1 MNPSKSEAVLRRL
14 SHYARCLR
22 RVTGNGQNLV
32 TSEYLAGPCGTTAAS
47 VRKDLS
53 IFGEFGKRGAGYDTR
68 ELLRAIEEVL
78 GIHDPPPLVLVGAG
92 RMGRILAEDCIPGSH
107 YSFLAVFDNDRDM
120 IGTDLGDIRVR
131 HTNEMKVVL
140 SGIDR
145 FIGIIAVTPGS
156 AQKASDLLLE
166 CNCRSILCFNMEPVS
181 APDGVSLRYAE
192 MPTELD
198 MLCHSLSHEN
208 DS

>member
-22 RVTGNGQNLV
+22 RVIGSGQNLV

-68 ELLRAIEEVL
+68 ALLKAIEKVL

-92 RMGRILAEDCIPGSH
+92 RIGRILAEDGIPGSF
-107 YSFLAVFDNDRDM
+107 YPFLAVFDNDNDM
-120 IGTDLGDIRVR
+120 VGVDLGEIRVR
-131 HTNEMKVVL
+131 HTSEMKVVL
-140 SGIDR
+140 TGSNR
-145 FIGIIAVTPGS
+145 FIGIVAVTPGS
-156 AQKASDLLLE
+156 AQEASDLLIE
-166 CNCRSILCFNMEPVS
+166 CGCSSILCFNMEPVS
-181 APDGVSLRYAE
+181 TPDGISLRYVD

-198 MLCHSLSHEN
+198 MLCYSLSHEN
-208 DS
+208 DR